1 MKRKIGINERM
12 GRKRDEELAEI
23 MAAIE
28 AAHGVQT
35 MDWSWE
41 KGGAYINVPVEIK
54 LKRKARKPKAKKIK

>member
-28 AAHGVQT
+28 AAHQAVASSRPEG
-35 MDWSWE
+35 
-41 KGGAYINVPVEIK
+41 K
-54 LKRKARKPKAKKIK
+54 